1 MNFVIAIAIAVTLTG
16 LIAGPWARSTL
27 WRATITPLASI
38 IGSGFLIIG
47 PILSSEFGHMAP
59 VVMAGLCVIAYAF
72 GSTVRFNINA
82 LGRAPVT
89 RFQHHLDR
97 SAEWVLGFA
106 YVVSVAYYLNLFG
119 SFAISLIPNAP
130 DVAGKWITTIM
141 FFALIIVGGTKG
153 FQALE
158 RLEALTVCIK
168 LAIIV
173 GLLIGLTG
181 FASTH
186 TTATTPAASRDAW
199 TQICMMFGL
208 LVTVQGFETSRYLG
222 AEYDVKT
229 RIRSMRLAQGMSTII
244 YIVYI
249 ALISAFIAVPATA
262 IEETE
267 IIGLMGQVAT
277 ILPIALVFGA
287 LSAQS
292 SAAVADTAGAGGL
305 FAELS
310 NDYIKPSHA
319 YALVGGI
326 GIALTWTQDIFVIIA
341 YASRAFAIYY
351 TAQAA
356 LATHI
361 SWSKNG
367 ISIRTIGYGAMSILG
382 GMIAIFGVAFE

>member
-1 MNFVIAIAIAVTLTG
+1 MNFAIAIVIVVTMAI
-16 LIAGPWARSTL
+16 LITAQWTRSPL

-47 PILSSEFGHMAP
+47 PILASEFGHMAP
-59 VVMAGLCVIAYAF
+59 VVMAGLCAIAYAF

-82 LGRAPVT
+82 LDRAPST
-89 RFQHHLDR
+89 RVQHHIDR
-97 SAEWVLGFA
+97 IAEWVLGFA

-119 SFAISLIPNAP
+119 SFAISLVPNAP
-130 DVAGKWITTIM
+130 DVAGKWITTVM
-141 FFALIIVGGTKG
+141 FCALMIIGGTKG

-158 RLEALTVCIK
+158 RIEALTVSIK
-168 LAIIV
+168 LAIIL
-173 GLLIGLTG
+173 GLLFGLAG

-186 TTATTPAASRDAW
+186 LTVEALASSRGAW
-199 TQICMMFGL
+199 TQICMIFGL

-222 AEYDVKT
+222 ADYDVKT
-229 RIRSMRLAQGMSTII
+229 RVVSMRLAQGVSTII

-249 ALISAFIAVPATA
+249 ALMSAFIAVPDAGVG
-262 IEETE
+262 ETE
-267 IIGLMGQVAT
+267 IIALMGQVAT

-310 NDYIKPSHA
+310 NNRINPNHA
-319 YALVGGI
+319 YAVLGGI
-326 GIALTWTQDIFVIIA
+326 GIALTWTQDIFAIIA
-341 YASRAFAIYY
+341 YASRAFALYY
-351 TAQAA
+351 AAQSA

-361 SWSKNG
+361 SWSQNG
-367 ISIRTIGYGAMSILG
+367 MSIRTVGYGAMAILG
-382 GMIAIFGVAFE
+382 AMIAIFGVAFE